1 MGREK
6 YGERKEQLTIQSTPH
21 QVSNMV
27 AAVLWH
33 GHMYHCNGTA
43 SLVFI
48 GDVTADRSSR
58 MNSEVFKAILSAHI
72 QPNATKL
79 IGHNFTDG

>member
-1 MGREK
+1 MAWAYVSLQWNG
-6 YGERKEQLTIQSTPH
+6 LTG
-21 QVSNMV
+21 V
-27 AAVLWH
+27 
-33 GHMYHCNGTA
+33 Y
-43 SLVFI
+43 
-48 GDVTADRSSR
+48 VTADRSSR